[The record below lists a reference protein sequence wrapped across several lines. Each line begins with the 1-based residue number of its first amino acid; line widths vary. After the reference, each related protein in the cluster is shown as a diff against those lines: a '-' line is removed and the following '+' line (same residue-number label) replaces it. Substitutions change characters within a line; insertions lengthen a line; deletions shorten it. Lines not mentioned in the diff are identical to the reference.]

1 MLIGLDVLLFL
12 LHTLTWPLPLL
23 SQGANTR
30 QRHGLR
36 PRRWFA
42 GYERGGALEI
52 GKRKMESLFCFFKQL
67 ESAFRRRSR
76 ACQIAEGEKSAPLPP
91 FFFLV
96 SLSLCSEAK
105 SKGLSS
111 PVRSKGE
118 EGRERE
124 IEGGEAPPFEKRERK
139 KRGNEPSALFRKV
152 EEKQSRSTLTAY
164 FIWTFLRLFPL
175 RLDLISITWFP

>member
-1 MLIGLDVLLFL
+1 VLIGLDVLLFL

-124 IEGGEAPPFEKRERK
+124 IEGGEAPPFEKREGTSQALSFEK
-139 KRGNEPSALFRKV
+139 WKRSRAARRLRRTLFGLSFGFFR
-152 EEKQSRSTLTAY
+152 
-164 FIWTFLRLFPL
+164 F
-175 RLDLISITWFP
+175 DLI